1 MEKRKNAKIE
11 PVVFIPPLL
20 VIIAL
25 VVWVINDPASA
36 GAALSTLAFSVICAD
51 MGWFFELFVFMMIA
65 LLCPTL
71 SRLPRETTS
80 L

>member
-36 GAALSTLAFSVICAD
+36 GAALSTLAFSVI
-51 MGWFFELFVFMMIA
+51 
-65 LLCPTL
+65 
-71 SRLPRETTS
+71 
-80 L
+80 